1 MQIEEIKYSAH
12 ANEEMRT
19 EIKNLLDTS
28 HSLEQVLRGWL
39 SKTERGAFVGR
50 GIDDEEP
57 QKLSVC
63 VVLKADDKELA
74 EIYMADSAII
84 SKGTQVVNID
94 DFINKALSA
103 TSGAPFDEER
113 LDAWETSLGFEY
125 NDFLCGELGPWDAL
139 VPYAL
144 AYVFSEGGEFYISS
158 PNPDAFEAYED
169 EEGAIDLDSL
179 LCIYATYR
187 VTKPV
192 VGHIFGF
199 DTLKYVWKKG
209 GRQDRHA
216 PIPDMCAL
224 H

>member
-12 ANEEMRT
+12 ANEEMRN

-28 HSLEQVLRGWL
+28 HSLEQVLRGWF
-39 SKTERGAFVGR
+39 SKTDRGAFVGR

-63 VVLKADDKELA
+63 VVLKTHDKELA
-74 EIYMADSAII
+74 EIYMPDSEIL
-84 SKGTQVVNID
+84 SKGTRAVNID
-94 DFINKALSA
+94 DFIDKSLSA

-113 LDAWETSLGFEY
+113 LDTWEASLGFEY

-144 AYVFSEGGEFYISS
+144 AYVFSGGGEFYISS
-158 PNPDAFEAYED
+158 PNPDAFEMYED

-192 VGHIFGF
+192 AGRIFGF

-209 GRQDRHA
+209 DRQGRRA
-216 PIPDMCAL
+216 PMAEICAL